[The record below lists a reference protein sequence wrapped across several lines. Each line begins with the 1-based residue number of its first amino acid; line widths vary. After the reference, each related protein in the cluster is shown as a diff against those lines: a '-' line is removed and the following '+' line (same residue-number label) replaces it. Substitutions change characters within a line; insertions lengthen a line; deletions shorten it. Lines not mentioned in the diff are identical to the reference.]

1 MGYRNSGNVL
11 VITKSVEI
19 KNLFRQIDQCYCR
32 FNIRTISTLQPQ
44 AKKSGIKVIFL
55 DIDIF
60 RNAKGLNRKPFQN
73 KRLIFTFVQELKDK
87 YLGIPIFVIMGKA
100 PENSKVEKKGR
111 VSRNVYYKNIQE
123 LISYGIEFVLAK
135 PLNEIT
141 IEGILFRHIVNLRDR
156 LASYNFKKYHG
167 IYLNERS
174 HYVIFNDCKIFLS
187 ETETALLSLLMKEER
202 YLRCEDIKRGLENK
216 TDKTYKTESV
226 RIYVQRIREK
236 FVTCTGINVIGNK
249 YGRGY
254 YITV

>member
-19 KNLFRQIDQCYCR
+19 KSLFRNIGQCYCR
-32 FNIRTISTLQPQ
+32 FKIRTISTLQPQ
-44 AKKSGIKVIFL
+44 PRKSGIKVVFL

-60 RNAKGLNRKPFQN
+60 RNANGLSRSPFKN
-73 KRLIFTFVQELKDK
+73 KKELFTFIQDLKEQ
-87 YLGIPIFVIMGKA
+87 YLGIPIFAIMDKV
-100 PENSKVEKKGR
+100 PENSKVKTDSK
-111 VSRNVYYKNIQE
+111 VFKNVYYKNIE
-123 LISYGIEFVLAK
+123 ALIRYGVEFVLAK
-135 PLNEIT
+135 PLSQIT
-141 IEGILFRHIVNLRDR
+141 IEGILFRYIVDLRDR
-156 LASYNFKKYHG
+156 ISSYNFKKYHG
-167 IYLNERS
+167 IYLNERA

-187 ETETALLSLLMKEER
+187 ETECALLSLLMKEGR
-202 YLRCEDIKRGLENK
+202 YLRCEDIRRGLENK

-236 FVTCTGINVIGNK
+236 FITCTGINVIGSK

>member
-19 KNLFRQIDQCYCR
+19 KDLFRRIDQCYCR

-44 AKKSGIKVIFL
+44 PRKSGIKVIFL
-55 DIDIF
+55 DVDIF
-60 RNAKGLNRKPFQN
+60 RNAKGLNRGPFQN
-73 KRLIFTFVQELKDK
+73 KREIFSFIQQLKDQ
-87 YLGIPIFVIMGKA
+87 YLGIPIFAIMGKA
-100 PENSKVEKKGR
+100 PENSEVDKTRKVFR
-111 VSRNVYYKNIQE
+111 SIYYKNIQE
-123 LISYGIEFVLAK
+123 LISYGIEFVVAK
-135 PLNEIT
+135 PFSQIT
-141 IEGILFRHIVNLRDR
+141 IEGILFRYIVTLRDR
-156 LASYNFKKYHG
+156 LSSYNFKKFHG

-174 HYVIFNDCKIFLS
+174 NYVIFNDCKIFLS
-187 ETETALLSLLMKEER
+187 DTESALLSLLMKEER

-216 TDKTYKTESV
+216 TDKTYKAESV

-236 FVTCTGINVIGNK
+236 FITCTGVNVIGNK

>member
-19 KNLFRQIDQCYCR
+19 KELFRQIGLCYCR

-44 AKKSGIKVIFL
+44 PRESGIKVIFL

-60 RNAKGLNRKPFQN
+60 RNAKGLNREPFQN
-73 KRLIFTFVQELKDK
+73 KREVFTFTQQLKDQ
-87 YLGIPIFVIMGKA
+87 YLGIPIFAI
-100 PENSKVEKKGR
+100 
-111 VSRNVYYKNIQE
+111 VSRDSENLEIDKEERISRDIYYGKIQK

-135 PLNEIT
+135 PLDCIT
-141 IEGILFRHIVNLRDR
+141 IEGILFRYIVTLRDR
-156 LASYNFKKYHG
+156 LSSYNFKKYHG

-174 HYVIFNDCKIFLS
+174 NYVIFNDCKIFLS
-187 ETETALLSLLMKEER
+187 ETESALLSLLMKEGR

-216 TDKTYKTESV
+216 TDKTYQLEST

-236 FVTCTGINVIGNK
+236 FFTCTGINVIGNK

>member
-19 KNLFRQIDQCYCR
+19 KELFRRIEQCYCR

-44 AKKSGIKVIFL
+44 PKESGIKVIFL
-55 DIDIF
+55 DIDLF
-60 RNAKGLNRKPFQN
+60 CNTKELNRGPFQN
-73 KRLIFTFVQELKDK
+73 KKEIFTFIQQLKDQ
-87 YLGIPIFVIMGKA
+87 YLGIPIFAIMGKV
-100 PENSKVEKKGR
+100 PEDSEVEGTRQVFRNIHYKK
-111 VSRNVYYKNIQE
+111 IQE

-135 PLNEIT
+135 PLDQIT
-141 IEGILFRHIVNLRDR
+141 IEGILFRYIVTFRDR
-156 LASYNFKKYHG
+156 LSSYNFKKYHG
-167 IYLNERS
+167 IYLNERAY
-174 HYVIFNDCKIFLS
+174 YVIFNDCKIFLS
-187 ETETALLSLLMKEER
+187 DTETALLSLLMKEGR

-236 FVTCTGINVIGNK
+236 FITCTGVNVIGNK